1 MDQPAHHET
10 GFLQSLTA
18 FKGVIWGLFALCVVA
33 LSTRISIRLVCFR
46 KLFVEDYLMIV
57 VLGVMLGN
65 AILCQIRMDLVYL
78 IDAVGN
84 GDIDRPPD
92 FREDMPK
99 ALHAVLANTLLCIL
113 GIWAVKYNF
122 LLFFYRLGSKVRL
135 FRIGLWVV
143 VAITTACLAVV
154 LGTTDYP
161 CTTSPVDFLMTQC
174 STEEG
179 IQRETRATIINCT
192 FDIFTDVLIIIF
204 PISILWKVR
213 IPLRKKIV
221 LACFFG
227 MILVTIG
234 ITLVR
239 ATVRHGRVA
248 SINTQAQNM
257 NWVWFWFTIEFVT
270 AFVVACTASFRSL
283 FVQIDRSRNG
293 SPLGNQ
299 ANAAR
304 RPSTPRSPKRRPYDT
319 LLNTILSLEGENER
333 DRERYLLDSEPPPYQ
348 MSQDASYENRW
359 SGQSKAETDRT
370 RSIETSS
377 FTQPGTH
384 NAGGMLRS
392 DVP

>member
-1 MDQPAHHET
+1 MDQPAHHGT
-10 GFLQSLTA
+10 GSLQSLTA
-18 FKGVIWGLFALCVVA
+18 FKGVIWGLFALCFVT

-57 VLGVMLGN
+57 VLGMMLAN
-65 AILCQIRMDLVYL
+65 AILCQTRMDLVYL

-84 GDIDRPPD
+84 GDIDPTPS
-92 FREDMPK
+92 FNEDMPK
-99 ALHAVLANTLLCIL
+99 ALHAVLANTLLCVL

-122 LLFFYRLGSKVRL
+122 LLFFYRLGSNIRL

-161 CTTSPVDFLMTQC
+161 CTTSPVEFLTTHC
-174 STEEG
+174 STDEG
-179 IQRETRATIINCT
+179 IQRETRSTIINCT

-213 IPLRKKIV
+213 IPLRKKLV

-227 MILVTIG
+227 MILLTIA

-257 NWVWFWFTIEFVT
+257 DWVWFWFTIEFVT
-270 AFVVACTASFRSL
+270 
-283 FVQIDRSRNG
+283 
-293 SPLGNQ
+293 
-299 ANAAR
+299 
-304 RPSTPRSPKRRPYDT
+304 
-319 LLNTILSLEGENER
+319 GE
-333 DRERYLLDSEPPPYQ
+333 
-348 MSQDASYENRW
+348 
-359 SGQSKAETDRT
+359 
-370 RSIETSS
+370 
-377 FTQPGTH
+377 
-384 NAGGMLRS
+384 
-392 DVP
+392 